1 MDTEVGN
8 RGLKLSGGE
17 KQRIS
22 IARVLLK
29 DPALLIFDE
38 ATSAL
43 DSISE
48 SKIQEAIEPIIKERT
63 SILIAHRLSTV
74 LAADE
79 ILVVKDGEVVD
90 RGHHKELVK
99 ADKREH
105 RFGYE
110 EAAYLLLFGEL
121 PTARELVDW
130 KNRIGACRR
139 LSDGFK
145 ENAIM
150 KHPPKDIMNAL
161 ARAVLFASAFD
172 PDGTPDDLSI
182 DKCLEQSVDLIG
194 SMPTMAAYAYQA
206 KVHYH
211 DGGSLMIRNPDP
223 EKSTAENILMLTR
236 EDGRYSKLEAETLDL
251 ALILHAEHGGGN
263 NSSFTTHVVTSS
275 HSDIY
280 SSVAAS
286 ILSLKGARHGGAN
299 LRVMRQMEEIMREV
313 SGWNRDEN
321 VVRYLEKI
329 ADKKAGD
336 GTGLIYGL
344 GHAVYTISD
353 PRAQMLKEKARAL
366 AKDKHREEEMRL
378 FESIERLGPAIV
390 KSRHPRAEDVC
401 ANVDLYSGFV
411 YDMLGIPK
419 DLYTPLFAVAR
430 CVSWCAHRMEELVNA
445 GPIIRPAYKPIYHP
459 RPYVRLSDR

>member
-1 MDTEVGN
+1 MADKKW
-8 RGLKLSGGE
+8 LKKQAE
-17 KQRIS
+17 KIRKANYI
-22 IARVLLK
+22 
-29 DPALLIFDE
+29 DPALYAKYGVKRGLRNDNGSGVLVGLTTIGNVHGYVMDE
-38 ATSAL
+38 G
-43 DSISE
+43 
-48 SKIQEAIEPIIKERT
+48 ERK
-63 SILIAHRLSTV
+63 AV
-74 LAADE
+74 P
-79 ILVVKDGEVVD
+79 GELYY
-90 RGHHKELVK
+90 RGIDVKELVK

-161 ARAVLFASAFD
+161 ARAVLFAYAFD
-172 PDGTPDDLSI
+172 PEGTPDDLSI

>member
-1 MDTEVGN
+1 MADKKW
-8 RGLKLSGGE
+8 LKKQAE
-17 KQRIS
+17 KIRKANYI
-22 IARVLLK
+22 
-29 DPALLIFDE
+29 DPALYAKYGVKRGLRNDNGSGVLVGLTTIGNVHGYVMDE
-38 ATSAL
+38 G
-43 DSISE
+43 
-48 SKIQEAIEPIIKERT
+48 ERK
-63 SILIAHRLSTV
+63 AV
-74 LAADE
+74 P
-79 ILVVKDGEVVD
+79 GELYY
-90 RGHHKELVK
+90 RGIDVKELVK

-161 ARAVLFASAFD
+161 ARAVLFAYAFD

-419 DLYTPLFAVAR
+419 ELYTPLFAVAR

>member
-1 MDTEVGN
+1 MADKKW
-8 RGLKLSGGE
+8 LKKQAE
-17 KQRIS
+17 KIRKANYI
-22 IARVLLK
+22 
-29 DPALLIFDE
+29 DPALYAKYGVKRGLRNDNGSGVLVGLTTIGNVHGYVMDE
-38 ATSAL
+38 G
-43 DSISE
+43 
-48 SKIQEAIEPIIKERT
+48 ERK
-63 SILIAHRLSTV
+63 AV
-74 LAADE
+74 P
-79 ILVVKDGEVVD
+79 GELYY
-90 RGHHKELVK
+90 RGIDVKELVK

-161 ARAVLFASAFD
+161 ARAVLFAYAFD
-172 PDGTPDDLSI
+172 PEGTPDDLSI

-378 FESIERLGPAIV
+378 FESIERLGPAII